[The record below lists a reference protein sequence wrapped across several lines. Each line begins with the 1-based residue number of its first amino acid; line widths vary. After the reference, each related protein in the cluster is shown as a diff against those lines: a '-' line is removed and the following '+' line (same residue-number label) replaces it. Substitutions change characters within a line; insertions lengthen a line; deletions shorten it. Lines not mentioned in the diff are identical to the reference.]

1 MDREHERNATAAV
14 GEVSKEPLECSEPD
28 WNDLESRHAK
38 QLVAELRPYF
48 ATPGPFE
55 LNVEQLSANLGATAD
70 LEADAKKLLLE
81 VFGRS
86 ELRYFCPA
94 CDTTL
99 LASEAQDQQ
108 CSYCR
113 ETFAD
118 HDGVRAEEWF
128 VCTRPVGRLV
138 KWLLSLHGMN
148 TLGPWQ
154 EDFNWLV
161 SRSYGYS
168 VPVAIYKYGVVR
180 PGAFI
185 KFRQQYLK
193 RQVTKQASRLSGEAE
208 GTGFGGKPDVIAH
221 SLGTWLLGHAL
232 WDNPELK
239 VGRVILLGSIL
250 RPDFRW
256 NELVQN
262 KQVEAVLNNYG
273 TRDFWALIAH
283 YFIPDSGPSGRIGFN
298 KESGVL
304 NIPAPDYGHSSFFT
318 PPHNLKKGF
327 ASLWTKFL
335 AEAAES
341 LDRLPGQVVNE
352 TNWQQS
358 SLIFRATLGRYL
370 LLLIA
375 LVALL
380 FVACAFVVGVSVCVD
395 WILNWL

>member
-1 MDREHERNATAAV
+1 MDREHERNATAVV

-38 QLVAELRPYF
+38 ELVAELRAYF
-48 ATPGPFE
+48 DTPGPFE
-55 LNVEQLSANLGATAD
+55 LTVEQLSANLGATSD

-94 CDTTL
+94 CDTAL
-99 LASEAQDQQ
+99 SDSEAQGEQ
-108 CSYCR
+108 CAYCG
-113 ETFAD
+113 ENFAEQN
-118 HDGVRAEEWF
+118 GVRGEEWF
-128 VCTRPVGRLV
+128 VCSRPVGRLV

-168 VPVAIYKYGVVR
+168 VPVAIYKYGMIR

-185 KFRQQYLK
+185 KFRQQHLK
-193 RQVTKQASRLSGEAE
+193 RQVTNQASRLSGEAE
-208 GTGFGGKPDVIAH
+208 GRGFGGKPDVIAH

-232 WDNPELK
+232 LDDPKLK

-250 RPDFRW
+250 RPDFPW
-256 NELVQN
+256 NELLARE
-262 KQVEAVLNNYG
+262 QVEAVLNYYG
-273 TRDFWALIAH
+273 TKDFWAFIAH
-283 YFIPDSGPSGRIGFN
+283 YFIPDSGPSGRIGFDRYR
-298 KESGVL
+298 GVR
-304 NIPAPDYGHSSFFT
+304 NVPARGYGHSSFFN
-318 PPHNLKKGF
+318 PPENLKNGF

-335 AEAAES
+335 SEAAES
-341 LDRLPGQVVNE
+341 LDELPGQVVNK
-352 TNWQQS
+352 TDWQQS
-358 SLIFRATLGRYL
+358 SLIFRASLGRYL
-370 LLLIA
+370 LFLIA
-375 LVALL
+375 LVVLL
-380 FVACAFVVGVSVCVD
+380 FVSCAFVVGVLVCAD